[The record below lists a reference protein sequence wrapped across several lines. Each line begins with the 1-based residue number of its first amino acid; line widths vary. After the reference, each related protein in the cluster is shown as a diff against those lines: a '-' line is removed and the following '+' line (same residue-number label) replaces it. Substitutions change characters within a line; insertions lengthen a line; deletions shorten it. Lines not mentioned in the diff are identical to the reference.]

1 MVKSSRHLEFV
12 VQLQHVIVCVS
23 NQVIRMV
30 MFSGWVIFRIII
42 QQIIVKNYHNIIA
55 TLYSTSQK
63 VLEQNLRALTVSR
76 RYHL

>member
-1 MVKSSRHLEFV
+1 MCLKSGHSDGNVLGV
-12 VQLQHVIVCVS
+12 GDIQ
-23 NQVIRMV
+23 NY
-30 MFSGWVIFRIII
+30 I

-55 TLYSTSQK
+55 KLYSASQK